1 MYELFIVMIIHL
13 CDVCLVHS
21 MTDDDED
28 IEHGFVFGNKDT
40 TDGDT
45 TDNTKESKDE
55 KPSKRQTRV
64 VKDVKF
70 ENSSD
75 GWVPTE
81 YSIKNQYDE
90 LIDHKSI
97 EYPIGKLN
105 GNKYLLSPK
114 TGEIISVPFTN
125 ITEAQSSEGTYEI
138 SHQILNNHN
147 TDGMVSNKLLRRKN
161 GYFVPANKLHERS
174 DAEDL
179 YDEDAAL
186 DYLENYKS
194 VLPRTVS
201 RSLEDIVHS

>member
-1 MYELFIVMIIHL
+1 MIIHL
-13 CDVCLVHS
+13 CDVCIVVN
-21 MTDDDED
+21 MTDEKD
-28 IEHGFVFGNKDT
+28 IEHGFVFGDKNGSDTDATSGSGAYSEPDSQQENKKQ
-40 TDGDT
+40 
-45 TDNTKESKDE
+45 TK
-55 KPSKRQTRV
+55 V
-64 VKDVKF
+64 VKGTEF
-70 ENSSD
+70 ENSGD
-75 GWVPTE
+75 GWVSTE

-125 ITEAQSSEGTYEI
+125 ITESRSSEGTYEI

-147 TDGMVSNKLLRRKN
+147 TDGMISNKLLRRKN
-161 GYFVPANKLHERS
+161 GYFVPANKMHERENS
-174 DAEDL
+174 EDL

-194 VLPRTVS
+194 ILPRPVF
-201 RSLEDIVHS
+201 RSLEDVIRA